1 MNELYFT
8 TTSPFG
14 YSSFPKEEN
23 WVTASFGSVVF
34 QIILYGFK
42 YAPGAFEHCPVLKS
56 EHVYS
61 FLFSQESRT
70 SLVII
75 RTGIMHFSIQFD
87 CQLDFRAIEVYN
99 IGSDALLPS
108 EFQAIQLFAF
118 QHPPKDGFGGC
129 GMVPQGLPIFFVFF
143 FVHQGLHKRYRFARL
158 VLIVCHKVICRY
170 HPARWALTPFVLP
183 RFRGRATSPEEGSW
197 VTASFGR
204 CFDSGFAFAQH
215 DRGGGGISILLL
227 RGGGVPVRG
236 RW

>member
-1 MNELYFT
+1 MSVAT
-8 TTSPFG
+8 TPPVG
-14 YSSFPKEEN
+14 HPSFPKEEN
-23 WVTASFGSVVF
+23 WVTLSLGSVVF

-61 FLFSQESRT
+61 FLFSQENRT

-75 RTGIMHFSIQFD
+75 RTGIVHFSIQFD

-170 HPARWALTPFVLP
+170 HPARWAPLLP
-183 RFRGRATSPEEGSW
+183 
-197 VTASFGR
+197 
-204 CFDSGFAFAQH
+204 
-215 DRGGGGISILLL
+215 GGGELGYHPAWSVIPRQQAVR
-227 RGGGVPVRG
+227 RGFTLQSYVYFPYFPLCQRANCL
-236 RW
+236 